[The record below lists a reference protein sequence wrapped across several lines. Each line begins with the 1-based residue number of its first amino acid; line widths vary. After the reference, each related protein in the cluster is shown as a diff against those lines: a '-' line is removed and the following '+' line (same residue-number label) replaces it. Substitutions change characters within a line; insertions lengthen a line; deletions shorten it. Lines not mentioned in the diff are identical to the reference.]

1 MPEWVLQ
8 SLSMAAGACVAYG
21 AIRYDIGRMMARIES
36 HHERLERLEDKILY

>member
-8 SLSMAAGACVAYG
+8 LVSMFAGAGAVYG
-21 AIRYDIGRMMARIES
+21 AIRYDMGRMAARIES